1 LLMFLLMLSVAP
13 KRLYWKRRPI
23 FFGYGNKFFGIVYT
37 LLFKHRHNML
47 KAYFQNF
54 MSPSRVF
61 NKLARKRNSNRYRSR
76 SPASL
81 EIRISVVGSF
91 RIRFRNRVS
100 STGSDTSDR
109 FEVRRGNEIHGAT
122 ASKNT
127 TENEHETQSE
137 EAEGEVGRG

>member
-1 LLMFLLMLSVAP
+1 
-13 KRLYWKRRPI
+13 
-23 FFGYGNKFFGIVYT
+23 
-37 LLFKHRHNML
+37 
-47 KAYFQNF
+47 
-54 MSPSRVF
+54 VF

-81 EIRISVVGSF
+81 EIRISFVGSF
-91 RIRFRNRVS
+91 RIRIRVS